1 MRERAYRWRLLRRAL
16 FWALTAIAASVVALF
31 LWAATPLAITL
42 AHGGRGELW
51 FLGDGALVLAAA
63 LAYLIAA
70 ALFVVRDR
78 TRKRSG

>member
-16 FWALTAIAASVVALF
+16 FWTLTAIAASVVALF
-31 LWAATPLAITL
+31 LWAAAPLALTL
-42 AHGGRGELW
+42 ARGGRGELW
-51 FLGDGALVLAAA
+51 FFGDGALVLAAA

>member
-16 FWALTAIAASVVALF
+16 FWTLTAIAASVVALF
-31 LWAATPLAITL
+31 LWAAAPLALTL
-42 AHGGRGELW
+42 ARGGRGELW